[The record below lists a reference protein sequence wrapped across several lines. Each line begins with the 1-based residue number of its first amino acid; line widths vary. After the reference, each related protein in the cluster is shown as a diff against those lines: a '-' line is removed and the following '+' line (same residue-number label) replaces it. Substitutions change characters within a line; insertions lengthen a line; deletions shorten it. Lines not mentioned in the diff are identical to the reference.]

1 MREALRQ
8 LAATPGPWLVI
19 APHMDDESLGCGML
33 LAERDPAQHVHVI
46 FASDGSRS
54 PPLSPNDRAL
64 DGLVRLRQKEA
75 RSALAALGVPE
86 GSVEFL
92 GFPDGALANHSE
104 PLESTLE
111 SRIVSLR
118 PVHVLVPFRYDR
130 HPDHLAVNRVVT
142 KLGFEGRIQ
151 SQIWEFFVYS
161 EWRLLPGGDVRAY
174 VRRQDLF
181 WTFSESGAT
190 RKRRAV
196 ERHRS
201 QTTLLSPAQQ
211 RPILTRELLDRVCG
225 EPEALLRQRTG
236 LLGRRVLERSS
247 WWIPVA
253 QKLEPVL
260 KRLKD
265 RLVATV

>member
-54 PPLSPNDRAL
+54 PPLASNDLTL
-64 DGLVRLRQKEA
+64 DGLVRLRQEEA

-86 GSVEFL
+86 GAVEFL
-92 GFPDGALANHSE
+92 GFPDGALANHSA
-104 PLESTLE
+104 PLQSALE
-111 SRIVSLR
+111 ARIGALR
-118 PVHVLVPFRYDR
+118 PAHVLVPFRYDR

-142 KLGFEGRIQ
+142 QLGFEGRIQ
-151 SQIWEFFVYS
+151 AQIWEYFVYS
-161 EWRLLPGGDVRAY
+161 EWRLLPGGDVRTY
-174 VRRQDLF
+174 VRREDLF
-181 WTFSESGAT
+181 WTFSGTSAI

-196 ERHRS
+196 GHHRS

-211 RPILTRELLDRVCG
+211 RPILTKELLDRVCG
-225 EPEALLRQRTG
+225 GPEALLRQRTG

-253 QKLEPVL
+253 QKLEPAL